1 MGQVNEGWWLA
12 QASDQLS
19 QIHHRSRSSWEF
31 VLLPAGDVDGSAPAR
46 TSGPLVNRRRAS
58 LSHFGRLSLL
68 LTLSLHLDLKTFMS
82 SSTT

>member
-19 QIHHRSRSSWEF
+19 QIHHRSRSSWKF

-46 TSGPLVNRRRAS
+46 TSGS

-68 LTLSLHLDLKTFMS
+68 LTLSLHFDLKTFMS

>member
-1 MGQVNEGWWLA
+1 MRAGGSHKLLT
-12 QASDQLS
+12 SS

-46 TSGPLVNRRRAS
+46 TSGS

-68 LTLSLHLDLKTFMS
+68 LTLSLHFDLKTFMS